1 MHIRTFRAASLQ
13 DALAE
18 IRQQMGSEAA
28 VLHTRQVRDGVLGW
42 LGKTHVE
49 VTAGLRD
56 ENERPRV
63 VRSITSAPIS
73 PDQRVP
79 EQRSSAGQG
88 IRPELAAQPIV
99 LAQANAPG
107 TVQLSERL
115 AAAGVLPETARNW
128 LERAE
133 QAARAALGIPTTT
146 LSPEMLETHLRR
158 NLSHSLRIGGPV
170 RAPLGERRVVALV
183 GPTGVGKTT
192 TIAKLAAGFRLQ
204 QKRRVGLLTIDTY
217 RIAAVQQLQAYAEI
231 MDLPMRV
238 VDSPEQMQSGI
249 EALNDVELVLIDTAG
264 RSPRLAARI
273 KQLKDLLS
281 AASPHEIHLVVSATA
296 SAHSICSTL
305 EGFSAVSPTATIL
318 TKLDETEQLAGVLAA
333 LESKA
338 PPLSYLT
345 HGQQVPDDI
354 EPANAE
360 SVLTRFFIDPVQNKT
375 AA

>member
-18 IRQQMGSEAA
+18 IRQQMGPEAA

-42 LGKTHVE
+42 LGRTHVE

-56 ENERPRV
+56 ANEKPSVART
-63 VRSITSAPIS
+63 IASAP
-73 PDQRVP
+73 PR
-79 EQRSSAGQG
+79 EQRTPAGQG
-88 IRPELAAQPIV
+88 SRSNFSHPPRAADQV
-99 LAQANAPG
+99 GSANTAD
-107 TVQLSERL
+107 LCDRL
-115 AAAGVLPETARNW
+115 AAAGVLPEMARQW
-128 LERAE
+128 LKRAE
-133 QAARAALGIPTTT
+133 QTAQAALGLPTTT
-146 LSPEMLETHLRR
+146 LSPESLEEHLRR
-158 NLSHSLRIGGPV
+158 NLGQALQLRGPV
-170 RAPLGERRVVALV
+170 RAPLGQRRVVALV

-238 VDSPEQMQSGI
+238 VESPEQMQSAI
-249 EALNDVELVLIDTAG
+249 DELEDVDLILIDTAG
-264 RSPRLAARI
+264 RSPRLSARI
-273 KQLKDLLS
+273 KQLNELLS
-281 AASPHEIHLVVSATA
+281 AASPHEIHLVISATA
-296 SAHSICSTL
+296 SAHSIHSTL
-305 EGFSAVSPTATIL
+305 EGFAPVSPTATIL

-333 LESKA
+333 MENAA

-345 HGQQVPDDI
+345 NGQQVPDDI
-354 EPANAE
+354 ETASADSLLGSLILDAKE
-360 SVLTRFFIDPVQNKT
+360 RKT